1 MKHLEKY
8 MGDKIS
14 QLHKTYDKAIAD
26 NMIRGDYM
34 FFNGYK
40 PGDIVEINGKDK
52 GIIVHSYVFGSYFA
66 VELLQ
71 HGERTGLTQIV
82 HWNEIKKVNE

>member
-1 MKHLEKY
+1 
-8 MGDKIS
+8 
-14 QLHKTYDKAIAD
+14 
-26 NMIRGDYM
+26 M

-66 VELLQ
+66 IELLQ

>member
-1 MKHLEKY
+1 

-26 NMIRGDYM
+26 NMTRGDYM

-40 PGDIVEINGKDK
+40 LGDIVEINGKNK
-52 GIIVHSYVFGSYFA
+52 GVIIHVYVFGSYFL

-71 HGERTGLTQIV
+71 NGERTGMTQIA
-82 HWNEIKKVNE
+82 HWNEIKKYCEK

>member
-1 MKHLEKY
+1 

-26 NMIRGDYM
+26 NMTRGDYM

-40 PGDIVEINGKDK
+40 IGDLVEINGDKK
-52 GIIVHSYVFGSYFA
+52 GIIIHAYVFGSYFLI
-66 VELLQ
+66 ELLQ
-71 HGERTGLTQIV
+71 NGERTGMTQIV
-82 HWNEIKKVNE
+82 HWNEIKKYCEK

>member
-1 MKHLEKY
+1 
-8 MGDKIS
+8 
-14 QLHKTYDKAIAD
+14 
-26 NMIRGDYM
+26 M

-40 PGDIVEINGKDK
+40 LGDIVEINGDKK
-52 GIIVHSYVFGSYFA
+52 GIIIHAYVLGAYFL

-71 HGERTGLTQIV
+71 NDERTGITQIV

>member
-1 MKHLEKY
+1 
-8 MGDKIS
+8 
-14 QLHKTYDKAIAD
+14 
-26 NMIRGDYM
+26 M

-52 GIIVHSYVFGSYFA
+52 GIIIHAYVIGTYFLI
-66 VELLQ
+66 ELLQ
-71 HGERTGLTQIV
+71 NDERTGMTQIV

>member
-1 MKHLEKY
+1 M
-8 MGDKIS
+8 
-14 QLHKTYDKAIAD
+14 T
-26 NMIRGDYM
+26 RGDYM

-40 PGDIVEINGKDK
+40 LGDIVEINGEDR
-52 GIIVHSYVFGSYFA
+52 GIIVHSYVFSSYFT

-71 HGERTGLTQIV
+71 NDERTGLTQIV

>member
-1 MKHLEKY
+1 
-8 MGDKIS
+8 
-14 QLHKTYDKAIAD
+14 
-26 NMIRGDYM
+26 M

-52 GIIVHSYVFGSYFA
+52 GIIVHSYVFSSYFT

>member
-1 MKHLEKY
+1 
-8 MGDKIS
+8 MGDKSPNYIKLMIK
-14 QLHKTYDKAIAD
+14 QLQIIMT
-26 NMIRGDYM
+26 RGDYM

-40 PGDIVEINGKDK
+40 LGDIVEINGKDK
-52 GIIVHSYVFGSYFA
+52 GIIIHAYIFGSYFL

-71 HGERTGLTQIV
+71 NGERTGMTQIV

>member
-1 MKHLEKY
+1 
-8 MGDKIS
+8 
-14 QLHKTYDKAIAD
+14 
-26 NMIRGDYM
+26 M

-40 PGDIVEINGKDK
+40 LGDIVEINGEDR
-52 GIIVHSYVFGSYFA
+52 GIIVHAYVFGSYFA

>member
-1 MKHLEKY
+1 
-8 MGDKIS
+8 
-14 QLHKTYDKAIAD
+14 
-26 NMIRGDYM
+26 MIEGDYM

-52 GIIVHSYVFGSYFA
+52 GIIVHSYVFSSYFA
-66 VELLQ
+66 IELLQ

>member
-1 MKHLEKY
+1 MKHLERY

-26 NMIRGDYM
+26 NMTRGDYM

-40 PGDIVEINGKDK
+40 LGDIVEINGKDK
-52 GIIVHSYVFGSYFA
+52 GIIIHAEVFGSYFL

-71 HGERTGLTQIV
+71 DDERTGMTQIV
-82 HWNEIKKVNE
+82 HWNEIKKVNK

>member
-1 MKHLEKY
+1 
-8 MGDKIS
+8 
-14 QLHKTYDKAIAD
+14 
-26 NMIRGDYM
+26 M

-40 PGDIVEINGKDK
+40 PVDIVEINGKDK

-66 VELLQ
+66 VESLQ

>member
-1 MKHLEKY
+1 

-26 NMIRGDYM
+26 NMTRGEYM

-40 PGDIVEINGKDK
+40 LGDIVEINDKDK
-52 GIIVHSYVFGSYFA
+52 GIIIHSYVLGS
-66 VELLQ
+66 
-71 HGERTGLTQIV
+71 
-82 HWNEIKKVNE
+82 